1 MKTNKYPVLIIV
13 VFLIASA
20 SGTLKNFEDY
30 ANTFLSRVESVY
42 ISELIKN
49 LTSENIFLGD
59 YIDHGGYGAVVHG
72 TYNVDNISLPIAIK
86 VMYVDDQEE
95 CNQAEIINTL
105 TQYKAKYILKMY
117 FRKYYE
123 LGPFRRPKHR
133 FCVLGLELGVQALSD
148 PIFSKSYNFSSN
160 TQEFIEI
167 VFKIIRGF
175 KSMNFDAGYTHG
187 DIKPS
192 NIILVNNNGIL
203 EPRIIDFDLTFQP
216 KVFTNKYGKHGP
228 NRVIYTVIYRPPEML
243 VFCPDNDCDGLEG
256 EEYADLRFKFF
267 MMYYE
272 FSPQS
277 KEDAFA
283 LGLSLKHILE
293 TNMSRINPSHPL
305 VHDIEKWI
313 IPGLMLGDPT
323 KRWSTENAYA
333 ELGKKIQELK
343 FQFRETPRD
352 QIAPKFKLPE
362 IDHNFGKVK
371 TQADEYGTI
380 QPPPNLVLAESK
392 DNYTTEYANNI
403 YLNPGTKAE
412 FPYNQDSIPVKKPLY
427 KPIEYPPVRNV
438 DRDYNARLSHVD
450 QLPFILKTN
459 RASEIF
465 NQAKNTRGSVHEM
478 NRGQNAGMY
487 PEGETSM
494 FEDAQIYDKK
504 KELLRGV
511 RAASNNKAALG
522 VVKKNIFDNTA
533 TIVTRAAQKMLHDK
547 I

>member
-1 MKTNKYPVLIIV
+1 MKTNKYQVWIIV
-13 VFLIASA
+13 LSLIVST
-20 SGTLKNFEDY
+20 SSTLKNLEDY
-30 ANTFLSRVESVY
+30 AKKYLESVESVY

-49 LTSENIFLGD
+49 LASENIFLGD

-105 TQYKAKYILKMY
+105 TRSNAKYILKMY
-117 FRKYYE
+117 FRRYYE
-123 LGPFRRPKHR
+123 LGPYRRPKHR

-148 PIFSKSYNFSSN
+148 PIFSKRSNFSSN

-187 DIKPS
+187 DIKPP

-203 EPRIIDFDLTFQP
+203 EPRIIDFDLTFQLEG
-216 KVFTNKYGKHGP
+216 FTNKYGKHGP
-228 NRVIYTVIYRPPEML
+228 TRVIYTVTYRPPEML

-267 MMYYE
+267 TMYYE

-293 TNMSRINPSHPL
+293 TNKSRINPSHPL
-305 VHDIEKWI
+305 VQDIENRI
-313 IPGLMLGDPT
+313 IHGLMLGDPT
-323 KRWSTENAYA
+323 KRWSTKNAYE
-333 ELGKKIQELK
+333 ELGKKIQERK

-371 TQADEYGTI
+371 TQADEYGVI
-380 QPPPNLVLAESK
+380 QPPPNLVLAGSK

-403 YLNPGTKAE
+403 YLNPGTQAE
-412 FPYNQDSIPVKKPLY
+412 FAYNQDLIPVKKPLY
-427 KPIEYPPVRNV
+427 KLIDPPVRNV

-450 QLPFILKTN
+450 QPPFILKTN

-478 NRGQNAGMY
+478 NRGQNADMY
-487 PEGETSM
+487 PEGETPM

-504 KELLRGV
+504 EELLRDR
-511 RAASNNKAALG
+511 RAASKNKAALG
-522 VVKKNIFDNTA
+522 VFRKKIVNKEA
-533 TIVTRAAQKMLHDK
+533 TIVTRADLKKLNDN